1 MTPKYKKMLA
11 GMLAN
16 EKKSGSSRRKL
27 DPWFLYIL
35 KCADGTLYTGITNN
49 LERRLKAHS
58 AGRASR
64 FTRVRLPIE
73 LLYQEACVGRTQA
86 LVREC
91 AVKAFPRSRKLELVQ
106 FGKSGSSRKKLARK
120 PHRLRRLLRRRVKM
134 KALSGKL
141 K

>member
-16 EKKSGSSRRKL
+16 EKKSRRSRRKT

-49 LERRLKAHS
+49 LERRMKAHS

-73 LLYQEACVGRTQA
+73 LLYQEPCAGRTQA

-91 AVKAFPRSRKLELVQ
+91 AVKAFPRGRKLELVQ
-106 FGKSGSSRKKLARK
+106 FGKK
-120 PHRLRRLLRRRVKM
+120 PPRQRPRHVKM
-134 KALSGKL
+134 KALPSATTASPSGKS